1 MRYSTCAQ
9 QHFAESTMIQIR
21 RKLGHAQIV
30 RAKRNDR
37 IGGNRFVPELMKI
50 PDHSSRLHDS
60 FSYRRHS
67 RMCDKL
73 VFDLMRGNRGQR
85 PLQSTW

>member
-1 MRYSTCAQ
+1 MRYSACAE
-9 QHFAESTMIQIR
+9 QHFAESAMIQIR
-21 RKLGHAQIV
+21 RKLGNAQIV
-30 RAKRNDR
+30 RTKRKDR

-60 FSYRRHS
+60 FSNYRHS
-67 RMCDKL
+67 QIVCQ
-73 VFDLMRGNRGQR
+73 VGFDLMKGNRGKR